1 MKVDFSED
9 LPDHMTPGQY
19 KMEMQSFTSDNVQIF
34 DEQFFMRIEWEWAEN
49 LAQQW
54 FIKND

>member
-34 DEQFFMRIEWEWAEN
+34 DEQFFMRIE
-49 LAQQW
+49 
-54 FIKND
+54 